1 MSIATDA
8 GPLAGGLLLPEHP
21 RGVVAFAHGSG
32 SSRHS
37 PRNRHVADVLVRED
51 LATLLVDLL
60 TEAEGRRDEMTGEL
74 RFDIPLI
81 GERTGAVVDELERDA
96 RRRRDRVARPSAR
109 ARRGSSWAG
118 PLERAGR
125 RSRHERREADRED
138 LPHGEDRE
146 RHEQDALAAPRIR
159 ELDLRRLQDDERAR
173 RAPEPEDRHRREVAP
188 VRRGE
193 RGEGEAR
200 APRTRPDAA
209 RVWCR

>member
-109 ARRGSSWAG
+109 ARR
-118 PLERAGR
+118 
-125 RSRHERREADRED
+125 
-138 LPHGEDRE
+138 
-146 RHEQDALAAPRIR
+146 
-159 ELDLRRLQDDERAR
+159 
-173 RAPEPEDRHRREVAP
+173 
-188 VRRGE
+188 
-193 RGEGEAR
+193 
-200 APRTRPDAA
+200 DAA
-209 RVWCR
+209 HRGRGR